1 MLADLPGFVD
11 MLNEM
16 RFGKL
21 SAQSEISF
29 KQLSRPVYYDDGI
42 EPTELFPMRGDV
54 DRSNNQRLNA
64 LNTDGWSY
72 TASDGGV
79 VTDPVQREKLLSNFM
94 APQHIALKVDAQVM
108 LIKNV
113 DETLVNGSM
122 GKVVGFCHKA
132 LYEQTPTGRWLREDE
147 LVRDLSEEDREREE
161 RKRQLVLSKMAVG
174 TKPLPVVTFKVPG
187 GGSRDMLVEQDVFK
201 AELPNGEVQASRSQ
215 LPLILAWAMSIHKSQ

>member
-1 MLADLPGFVD
+1 

-16 RFGKL
+16 RFGRL
-21 SAQSEISF
+21 SVQSEMAF
-29 KQLSRPVYYDDGI
+29 KALARPVHYNDDI

-54 DRSNNQRLNA
+54 DRSNNARLNA
-64 LNTDGWSY
+64 LTTDGWSY
-72 TASDGGV
+72 TSSDGGA

-132 LYEQTPTGRWLREDE
+132 LYDQSPSGRWLRDED
-147 LVRDLSEEDREREE
+147 VMKDLDEEGREREE

-187 GGSRDMLVEQDVFK
+187 GGLRDMLVEQDTFK
-201 AELPNGEVQASRSQ
+201 SELPNGEVQASRMQ